1 MMLWKIPASV
11 LLIAVAAYH
20 TFRPLHPV
28 ERRLADGY
36 SLPSWL
42 YVRSGIVL
50 AAIFVLWIVWTA

>member
-20 TFRPLHPV
+20 TVRPRHPV

-42 YVRSGIVL
+42 YVRSGIVP
-50 AAIFVLWIVWTA
+50 AAIVLLWIVWTA